1 MLYLVEDLEVDLD
14 QGIIQLEELQPWEIC
29 FIFSFV
35 IFFVSTT
42 SLTSI
47 LWLIF
52 KYIIMNLKI
61 QETQNRVF
69 I

>member
-14 QGIIQLEELQPWEIC
+14 QRIIQLEELQPWEIC
-29 FIFSFV
+29 LILSFV
-35 IFFVSTT
+35 IFFVSAA

-61 QETQNRVF
+61 QETQNGVF